1 MNIEEF
7 REYCLSLPDTTE
19 ETPFE
24 KFFASKAS
32 QRAERSRGKFTILVF
47 YVGGHMFCYFNVDDF
62 SNITIKCD
70 PAEMAEMK
78 EHYES
83 VSDPFNGDKRYWISV
98 QPNMDLPDKE
108 LKELVRKSYEI
119 VKSRRHGKCR

>member
-7 REYCLSLPDTTE
+7 REYCLSLPDVTE
-19 ETPFE
+19 ATPFE
-24 KFFASKAS
+24 KFL
-32 QRAERSRGKFTILVF
+32 RGRFTVLVF
-47 YVGGHMFCYFNVDDF
+47 YVGGHMFCYFNVDEF
-62 SNITIKCD
+62 SNITIKSN
-70 PAEMAEMK
+70 PEEMAELK
-78 EHYES
+78 EHYQS
-83 VSDPFNGDKRYWISV
+83 VSEPFNGDKRYWISV